1 MNLKKKIIIF
11 KNDAVG
17 DLVQSLQSINN
28 ITKKNSEDEIIIY
41 LSERSKNFSFLIE
54 KKNINVK
61 ILNYNLSLSEKI
73 QIFKFLLINDID
85 EIYILTPKKF
95 YFYLPLFFRKIRFY
109 GLCINST
116 NNYKR
121 PANFL
126 RKFLYKFVIN
136 DRGTVNKRKS
146 TMDLQNE
153 LTNDNQY
160 NQKYK
165 INTSLAIKYH
175 DTLNIKN
182 YIYFHLKLSNFK
194 KLGWGYKELKIILNE
209 FLKYTEKVIF
219 TRDLESNNDFKSYQ
233 NDFNIIDFL
242 NGEKKNNHSKIYL
255 YDNISGIDLFNV
267 INRAN
272 KVVAFHGMMTNLAS
286 INKNHVLDLFLCE
299 IKSINDYRRY
309 KNAFYEF
316 KPVYKNYD
324 FIIPSKDLNKT
335 IRKMKFFLKK

>member
-28 ITKKNSEDEIIIY
+28 VIKRYSENEIIIY
-41 LSERSKNFSFLIE
+41 LSERSKNFSFLLE
-54 KKNINVK
+54 KENINVK
-61 ILNYNLSLSEKI
+61 ILNYDLSIGEKI

-85 EIYILTPKKF
+85 KIYILTPKNF

-109 GLCINST
+109 GLCINSK
-116 NNYKR
+116 NNYRR
-121 PANFL
+121 PVNFL

-136 DRGTVNKRKS
+136 DRGTINKRKS

-153 LTNDNQY
+153 LTKDNQY
-160 NQKYK
+160 NQKYNIK
-165 INTSLAIKYH
+165 TSLAIKYH
-175 DTLNIKN
+175 DDLNIKN

-219 TRDLESNNDFKSYQ
+219 TKDLENNNNFKSYQ
-233 NDFNIIDFL
+233 NDFNIIDFS
-242 NGEKKNNHSKIYL
+242 NGEKKNNDSKIYL

-267 INRAN
+267 INRAD

-299 IKSINDYRRY
+299 INSFSDYKRY

-335 IRKMKFFLKK
+335 IRKMEFFLKK

>member
-1 MNLKKKIIIF
+1 
-11 KNDAVG
+11 
-17 DLVQSLQSINN
+17 
-28 ITKKNSEDEIIIY
+28 
-41 LSERSKNFSFLIE
+41 
-54 KKNINVK
+54 
-61 ILNYNLSLSEKI
+61 
-73 QIFKFLLINDID
+73 
-85 EIYILTPKKF
+85 
-95 YFYLPLFFRKIRFY
+95 
-109 GLCINST
+109 
-116 NNYKR
+116 
-121 PANFL
+121 
-126 RKFLYKFVIN
+126 
-136 DRGTVNKRKS
+136 
-146 TMDLQNE
+146 MDLQNE
-153 LTNDNQY
+153 LTKDNQY
-160 NQKYK
+160 NQKYNIK
-165 INTSLAIKYH
+165 TSLAIKYH
-175 DTLNIKN
+175 DDLNIKN

-219 TRDLESNNDFKSYQ
+219 TKDLESNNDFKSYQ

-299 IKSINDYRRY
+299 IKSISDYRRY

>member
-28 ITKKNSEDEIIIY
+28 IVRKNPENEIIIY

-54 KKNINVK
+54 KDNIIVK
-61 ILNYNLSLSEKI
+61 ILNYDLSLIEKI
-73 QIFKFLLINDID
+73 QIFKFLLVNNIVS
-85 EIYILTPKKF
+85 IYILSPKKF
-95 YFYLPLFFRKIRFY
+95 YFYLPLFFRKIKFY
-109 GLCINST
+109 ALCINST

-121 PANFL
+121 PGNFL

-136 DRGTVNKRKS
+136 NRDSVTKRKS

-153 LTNDNQY
+153 LTKYNQY
-160 NQKYK
+160 YDRYTIK
-165 INTSLAIKYH
+165 TSLAIKHH
-175 DTLNIKN
+175 DRLNIKD

-194 KLGWGYKELKIILNE
+194 KLGWGYKELKTLLNE
-209 FLKYTEKVIF
+209 FLKYNENVIF
-219 TRDLESNNDFKSYQ
+219 TKDLENNSDLKIYKE
-233 NDFNIIDFL
+233 NFNIIDFL
-242 NGEKKNNHSKIYL
+242 SGEKRINDSKIYL

-267 INRAN
+267 INKAD
-272 KVVAFHGMMTNLAS
+272 KIIAFHGMMTNLAS
-286 INKNHVLDLFLCE
+286 INKNQVLDLFLCE
-299 IKSINDYRRY
+299 INSISDYRRY

-324 FIIPSKDLNKT
+324 FIIPSKDLKKT

>member
-1 MNLKKKIIIF
+1 MSLKKKIIIF

-28 ITKKNSEDEIIIY
+28 IVRKNPENEIIIY
-41 LSERSKNFSFLIE
+41 LSERSKNFSFLI
-54 KKNINVK
+54 KKYNIIVK
-61 ILNYNLSLSEKI
+61 ILNYDLSLIEKI
-73 QIFKFLLINDID
+73 QIFKFLLVNNIVS
-85 EIYILTPKKF
+85 IYILSPKKF
-95 YFYLPLFFRKIRFY
+95 YFYLPLFFRKIKFY
-109 GLCINST
+109 ALCINST

-121 PANFL
+121 PGNFL

-136 DRGTVNKRKS
+136 NRDSVTKRKS

-153 LTNDNQY
+153 LTKYNQY
-160 NQKYK
+160 YDRYTIK
-165 INTSLAIKYH
+165 TSLAIKHH
-175 DTLNIKN
+175 DGLNIKN

-194 KLGWGYKELKIILNE
+194 KLGWGYNELKILLNE
-209 FLKYTEKVIF
+209 FLKHNENVIF
-219 TRDLESNNDFKSYQ
+219 TKDLENNSNLKIYQ
-233 NDFNIIDFL
+233 ENFNIIDFL
-242 NGEKKNNHSKIYL
+242 SGEKRINDSKIYL

-299 IKSINDYRRY
+299 INSISDYRRY

-335 IRKMKFFLKK
+335 IRKMEFFLKK

>member
-28 ITKKNSEDEIIIY
+28 VIKRYSENEIIIY
-41 LSERSKNFSFLIE
+41 LSERSKNFSFLLE
-54 KKNINVK
+54 KENINVK
-61 ILNYNLSLSEKI
+61 ILNYDLSIGEKI

-85 EIYILTPKKF
+85 KIYILTPKNF
-95 YFYLPLFFRKIRFY
+95 YFYLPLFFRKIRFF
-109 GLCINST
+109 GLCINSK
-116 NNYKR
+116 NNYRR
-121 PANFL
+121 PVNFL

-136 DRGTVNKRKS
+136 DRGSINKRKS

-153 LTNDNQY
+153 LTKDNQY
-160 NQKYK
+160 NQKYNIK
-165 INTSLAIKYH
+165 TSLAIKYH
-175 DTLNIKN
+175 DDLSIKN

-219 TRDLESNNDFKSYQ
+219 TKDLESNNDFKSYQ

-242 NGEKKNNHSKIYL
+242 NGEKKNNNSKIYL

-267 INRAN
+267 INRAD

-286 INKNHVLDLFLCE
+286 INKKHVLDLFLSE
-299 IKSINDYRRY
+299 INSISDYRRY

-316 KPVYKNYD
+316 KPVYKNYN

-335 IRKMKFFLKK
+335 IKKMEFFLKK